1 MSEQHREGNNLMAE
15 NLQLGTEITDLKR
28 QREELTR
35 ERDQLN
41 WTLGVIMEYQDLP
54 VKTLCPQKGKHMVS
68 LVKELNSS

>member
-1 MSEQHREGNNLMAE
+1 MAQ
-15 NLQLGTEITDLKR
+15 NLQLRTEMTDLER
-28 QREELTR
+28 RGEELTR

-68 LVKELNSS
+68 LVKGINSS